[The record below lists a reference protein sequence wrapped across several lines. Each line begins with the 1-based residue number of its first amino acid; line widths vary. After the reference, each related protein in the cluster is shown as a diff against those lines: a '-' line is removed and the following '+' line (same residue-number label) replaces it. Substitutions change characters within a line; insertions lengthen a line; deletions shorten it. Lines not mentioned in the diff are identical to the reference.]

1 MGGSSFGSPTARP
14 HRDPAIVLFLRK
26 CAISRR
32 TFLTYG
38 HDLWITFVPG
48 VRPPVAAAPM
58 TLTAIAGRV
67 ISSTNAASSRTGPRR
82 RRSGPSRWAG
92 MIRRSPGPWRSGRS
106 ACSAAGPAQRHGGET
121 PAAWVQASRT
131 PLRQPPPSP
140 QAGGPG
146 KRGNTGSYSGNG
158 CPGGRGSPRQQDC
171 SIRKTAPYAKLGQ
184 RVRLPPGERITPAR
198 LCVLGGP
205 ALPQETGSLR
215 LRPPLRDQPRQ
226 EAWHGRA

>member
-1 MGGSSFGSPTARP
+1 MRSATSAHNRAVSALYLALEPRSDSAIRSGSRSRALRITVRNRSWSCAGRAAPPFCMLLAPWLASSWGRTDGLIWAAPASARRRRAHSVIRPSCYSFG
-14 HRDPAIVLFLRK
+14 K
-26 CAISRR
+26 CAIGRS
-32 TFLTYG
+32 TFLTHG
-38 HDLWITFVPG
+38 HDPWITFVPR
-48 VRPPVAAAPM
+48 VRQPVAAAPM

-67 ISSTNAASSRTGPRR
+67 ISSTIAASSRTSPRR

-146 KRGNTGSYSGNG
+146 KRGNTGS
-158 CPGGRGSPRQQDC
+158 
-171 SIRKTAPYAKLGQ
+171 
-184 RVRLPPGERITPAR
+184 
-198 LCVLGGP
+198 
-205 ALPQETGSLR
+205 
-215 LRPPLRDQPRQ
+215 
-226 EAWHGRA
+226 